1 MLRGDPESSCASH
14 LYWLSCPHPDPSR
27 RISANYCLN
36 RGNFSLS
43 RLTWAHCDIH
53 SQFSNLWKPPLEVL
67 DTGLSHVL
75 WGISGITGCCRVALQ
90 TDTVEVSWTVK
101 STKVNFNSQSEKKK
115 RRQKLE
121 TTGTLDVWVPSWK
134 VLLQL
139 EVKRWLFQHYV
150 KSIQT
155 RSWAS
160 DFHGENS
167 VLDGKHKTKNTI
179 YEESNLSF
187 SSWAFYH

>member
-1 MLRGDPESSCASH
+1 MLIFRFYSSFLSIWMLRRDPESSCASH

-36 RGNFSLS
+36 RGNLSLS
-43 RLTWAHCDIH
+43 RLTWAQCDIH

-101 STKVNFNSQSEKKK
+101 SLKISYPVSWPQLNTWLEKC
-115 RRQKLE
+115 L
-121 TTGTLDVWVPSWK
+121 P
-134 VLLQL
+134 
-139 EVKRWLFQHYV
+139 HYSAIIAE
-150 KSIQT
+150 SIFMVT
-155 RSWAS
+155 M
-160 DFHGENS
+160 F
-167 VLDGKHKTKNTI
+167 I
-179 YEESNLSF
+179 
-187 SSWAFYH
+187 